1 MSFPRH
7 NYIHVTTMQQALQ
20 EWEMD
25 NRYYIDGMWM
35 NLTQFANYIYPA
47 DCAEKTHLILR
58 LTERKD
64 GI

>member
-1 MSFPRH
+1 MSFTRN
-7 NYIHVTTMQQALQ
+7 NYVHVTTMQQAMM

-25 NRYYIDGMWM
+25 SRYYINGEWM

-64 GI
+64 AN